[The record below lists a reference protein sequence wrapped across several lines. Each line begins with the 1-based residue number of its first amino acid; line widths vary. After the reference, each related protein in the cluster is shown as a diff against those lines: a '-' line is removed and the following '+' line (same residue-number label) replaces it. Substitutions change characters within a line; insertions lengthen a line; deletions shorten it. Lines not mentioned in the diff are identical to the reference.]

1 RRRSSAAPA
10 RATTPATSI
19 AGPRPID
26 CDSAPTAG
34 GPPMLPAAAAT
45 EPIASAVAR
54 ARVGKS
60 SADHAPS
67 TGVSALANEL
77 HITLPIQNP
86 AVPVPKLRLPGIA
99 LAPVSAVAGPLRPKR
114 SVR

>member
-1 RRRSSAAPA
+1 M
-10 RATTPATSI
+10 
-19 AGPRPID
+19 AGPRPMD
-26 CDSAPTAG
+26 CESAPTAWS
-34 GPPMLPAAAAT
+34 PATLPAAPAT

-77 HITLPIQNP
+77 HSTLPIQNP
-86 AVPVPKLRLPGIA
+86 AVPVPKLRLA
-99 LAPVSAVAGPLRPKR
+99 AMAVAPGGAGAGALRPER
-114 SVR
+114 AVR